1 VKWAIQRGIPNV
13 SSPILVDNVLFLSK
27 EGGVLTAVRAEDGA
41 VLKEGRIS
49 PAFGPLFPSP
59 VAASGKLYI
68 ANQQGRV
75 TVLKAESEWNVLT
88 VNDLGEECYA
98 TPYLHSHSLH
108 SLVLPAR
115 CLTLLDRDP
124 IASLLP

>member
-1 VKWAIQRGIPNV
+1 M
-13 SSPILVDNVLFLSK
+13 
-27 EGGVLTAVRAEDGA
+27 LTAVRAEDGA

-98 TPYLHSHSLH
+98 TPAISGDRIFIRTAS
-108 SLVLPAR
+108 
-115 CLTLLDRDP
+115 TLWCFRR
-124 IASLLP
+124 AA